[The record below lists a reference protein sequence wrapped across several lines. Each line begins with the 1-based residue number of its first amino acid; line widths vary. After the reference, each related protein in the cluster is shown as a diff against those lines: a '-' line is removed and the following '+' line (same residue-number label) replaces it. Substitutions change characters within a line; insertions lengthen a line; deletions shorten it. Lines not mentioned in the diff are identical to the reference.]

1 MTREPMEEW
10 RTPVQVEGSVRR
22 DADGYLIKG
31 IGGRLIGGCLVAP
44 GAFTVPGLLT
54 SPTSEQPDEQATL
67 YAPPGTTLAVG
78 DRITIPAEH
87 PLGGKWQVESPPS
100 PWPKGVAVTINRR

>member
-1 MTREPMEEW
+1 MMEEW
-10 RTPVQVEGSVRR
+10 KTPVQVEGRVRR
-22 DADGYLIKG
+22 DEDGYLVEETAA
-31 IGGRLIGGCLVAP
+31 RLIGGCLVAP

-67 YAPPGTTLAVG
+67 YAPPGTSLKVG
-78 DRITIPAEH
+78 DKITIPAEH
-87 PLGGKWQVESPPS
+87 PLGGHWQVESPPS

>member
-1 MTREPMEEW
+1 MEEW
-10 RTPVQVEGSVRR
+10 RTPVQVEGSVSRN
-22 DADGYLIKG
+22 ADGFLVEG
-31 IGGRLIGGCLVAP
+31 SGQRLIGGCLVAP

-67 YAPPGTTLAVG
+67 YAPLGTSFKVG
-78 DRITIPAEH
+78 DKITIPAEH
-87 PLGGKWQVESPPS
+87 QLGGKWQVESPPS

>member
-1 MTREPMEEW
+1 MEEW
-10 RTPVQVEGSVRR
+10 KTPVQVEGRVRR
-22 DADGYLIKG
+22 DGDGYLVEETAA
-31 IGGRLIGGCLVAP
+31 RLIGSCLVAP

-54 SPTSEQPDEQATL
+54 SQTSEQPDEQATL
-67 YAPPGTTLAVG
+67 YAPPGTMLAVG
-78 DRITIPAEH
+78 DTITIPAEH